1 MSLSLSDT
9 ALFRTECYING
20 QWCSAK
26 SGAKLAI
33 KNPATGEVIAEV
45 AKVGAEETRRAIV
58 AAETAMGD
66 WRQVPAKQR
75 ASILRNW
82 FNLVMENQEDLARI
96 MTTEQG
102 KTLAESRGEVAYG
115 ASYIEWFAE
124 QAKRI
129 DGDVIPAPGP
139 DKRIVCIKQP
149 VGVCA
154 AITPWNFPN
163 AMITRKAAPALAAG
177 CSIVIKPAS
186 ETPLSA
192 LALAELAERAGIP
205 AGVLNVVVGSSGEIG
220 GELTSNPVVR
230 KLSFTGSTPVGKL
243 LEAQCA
249 ATMKKT
255 SMELGGNAPFIVFD
269 DADIEAAVQGALIS
283 KYRNS
288 GQTCV
293 CSNRLLV
300 QESIAEEFTARLAK
314 ATAALTLGNGLDEE
328 VNLGP
333 LVNEGAVADVDS
345 LVQQTIAAGATLVLG
360 GAPSDLG
367 PCFYQPTILTN
378 VTTDMPVF
386 RNEIFGP
393 VAPIITFK
401 DEAEAIGLANDTEFG
416 LASYF
421 YTRDIGRVWRVAEA
435 LEYGIVGINEGIIS
449 NEMAP
454 FGGVKE
460 SGSGRE
466 GSKYGMDDYLEIKYM
481 LMGGL
486 DR

>member
-1 MSLSLSDT
+1 MDLSRI
-9 ALFRTECYING
+9 ALFKTECYING
-20 QWCSAK
+20 NWVVGDT
-26 SGAKLAI
+26 GATLAV

-45 AKVGAEETRRAIV
+45 AKVGAEETRRAIL
-58 AAETAMGD
+58 AAETAMRD

-129 DGDVIPAPGP
+129 DGDVIPSPGP

-269 DADIEAAVQGALIS
+269 DADIGAAVQGALIS

-300 QESIAEEFTARLAK
+300 QENIAEEFTARLAK
-314 ATAALTLGNGLDEE
+314 ATAALTLGNGLNEE

-333 LVNEGAVADVDS
+333 LVNEGAVADVDA